1 LRGISTIILLFAICT
16 CYIKTRNRCKL

>member
-16 CYIKTRNRCKL
+16 CYIKTRNSCKL